1 MDDAHRP
8 PGGPHPRIPTRRAPK
23 RRRYRLRNPRRLAAV
38 LTGVL
43 LAAALVI
50 WLAWPGKGAAGPETQ
65 ASAGEAPASAG
76 PAGGGA
82 AEGAAEPTWI
92 LLLGVD
98 RRFQDGGR
106 SDTIILAQVARD
118 RPLLRLL
125 SLPRD
130 TRVAIP
136 GHGTGKLN
144 AAYALGGPD
153 LALATVSDLLGVPV
167 RHYVAV
173 DMEGVRWAVDRLGGV
188 EVDVDRRMYYEDP
201 YQGLR
206 IDLQPGK
213 QRLSGDQ
220 ALQFLRFRLSG
231 DGQHDD
237 DLTRVQRQQR
247 FLQALLAQAITP
259 ENWPELV
266 DILRNAGQYLETN
279 LPFQEQV
286 ELGRR
291 LLAAR
296 EQVETATLPGTTGQ
310 IGGAWYYLVDEPA
323 LDQLLAAWGVSQSR

>member
-1 MDDAHRP
+1 MDDTHRP
-8 PGGPHPRIPTRRAPK
+8 PGGVPLRIPTRRAPK
-23 RRRYRLRNPRRLAAV
+23 RRRYRLRNPRRLATV

-43 LAAALVI
+43 LAAALAI
-50 WLAWPGKGAAGPETQ
+50 WLAWPGRGAAGPE
-65 ASAGEAPASAG
+65 APASARPSG
-76 PAGGGA
+76 ESL
-82 AEGAAEPTWI
+82 AERAAEPIWI

-98 RRFQDGGR
+98 RRPEDSGR
-106 SDTIILAQVARD
+106 SDALILAQLTAD
-118 RPLLRLL
+118 RSRLRLL

-130 TRVAIP
+130 TRVTIP

-153 LALATVSDLLGVPV
+153 LALATVSDLVGVPV

-173 DMEGVRWAVDRLGGV
+173 DMEGLRWAVDQLGGV
-188 EVDVDRRMYYEDP
+188 EIDVDRRMYYEDP

-259 ENWPELV
+259 EHWPELV
-266 DILRNAGQYLETN
+266 TILRSAGQYLETN
-279 LPFQEQV
+279 LTFQEQL
-286 ELGRR
+286 ELGRQ

-296 EQVETATLPGTTGQ
+296 QHVETATLPGTTSQ
-310 IGGAWYYLVDEPA
+310 VGGAWYYLVDKPA
-323 LDQLLAAWGVSQSR
+323 LEQLLATWGVSQTR